1 MKNNLII
8 PKSDIKKLEKARL
21 DLHEYLDGLDMGILP
36 LHITSIIWQITHRR
50 YEESE

>member
-21 DLHEYLDGLDMGILP
+21 DLHEYLDGLDMGIPKVRELY
-36 LHITSIIWQITHRR
+36 TGTR
-50 YEESE
+50 